1 MKKIKHMLNV
11 RTLSFALT
19 SSLLLVILSFSSV
32 YATGTSDELNVLQK
46 TSKAF
51 THIAKKAIPAV
62 VFIKVEKTVDAGRQ
76 LESYKFNNP
85 YDLFSDE
92 FFKRF
97 FGQRYPHMRKPRQHK
112 QMGSGSGFIISQ
124 GGYILTNNHV
134 VGDADKI
141 TVILS
146 DGKEYQAEKVGT
158 DPRSDVALIKVKG
171 ADKMPVLP
179 MGDSD
184 QLEVGELVMAIGNPF
199 GLSHTMTV
207 GVVSAKGRTGV
218 GITDYEDFIQTD
230 AAINPGNSGGPLINM
245 KGEVIGIN
253 TAIFS
258 KSGGYMGIGFAIPV
272 NMVKAIN
279 KQLIAKGTV
288 TRGHLGVAVQKISKD
303 LMQSFGL
310 KGMNGVLIADV
321 TAGSPA
327 DKAGIKRG
335 DVVLEY
341 DGKKVK
347 DVGHFR
353 NLVALSE
360 PGAPIKMVVIRNENK
375 VGLEVKPGTLG
386 EAITKVNQTEV
397 MKKLGFTF
405 QDLNK
410 ELAMQ
415 LGYEKEGGVVVS
427 QVMPVSPAQ
436 FAGLRPGMLILEVN
450 REEVKNSQDFL
461 KEIEKSIENK
471 KVLLLIQH
479 GRSTQYVILQ
489 FG

>member
-171 ADKMPVLP
+171 AGKMPVLP

-347 DVGHFR
+347 DVGQFR

-471 KVLLLIQH
+471 KVLFLIQH